1 MSWNTINPFP
11 NGVQTLTAGSN
22 VTLTG
27 TNTNPVVNA
36 TSGGVTAL
44 TAGSNI
50 SLSGS
55 TGNVTISATS
65 SGGSG
70 MGYSNINALVGGTK
84 YVTVVPNTIYNCAVY
99 ALIYLQA
106 QSVTSWVNGDT
117 IIVNIINRGGTVIFQ
132 GKTTTNNLPND
143 PSGPVVIMYSTDT
156 TPARFVVSYGGTGAN
171 WSN

>member
-1 MSWNTINPFP
+1 MSWNSINPFP
-11 NGVQTLTAGSN
+11 SGVQKVTAGSN
-22 VTLTG
+22 VSVTG
-27 TNTNPVVNA
+27 TITNPVVNA

-65 SGGSG
+65 SGGGG

-99 ALIYLQA
+99 SLIYLQA
-106 QSVTSWVNGDT
+106 QGVTWANGDT
-117 IIVNIINRGGTVIFQ
+117 IIVNVLNSGGTVIFQ
-132 GKTTTNNLPND
+132 GKTTTTNLPAN
-143 PSGPVVIMYSTDT
+143 PTGPVTIMCTTST
-156 TPARFVVSYGGTGAN
+156 TPYSFTVSYGGFQTM